1 MRIKADKYWVPWVL
15 FCGMGLILA
24 VALISIISIL
34 HLGLKYE
41 LVWPLDVLLGIF
53 IICGIGLILVEK
65 SRYIGLLIVAITIP
79 PLVYFSVVPPIK
91 IIHEALGIGICI
103 GAGITGFCIYKIRFD
118 WLAKITKYLTDI
130 FLIIAIG
137 YTVSQIIENY
147 DIIMS
152 GGTLPFF
159 IVAIITAIGL
169 WFFFTKNLF
178 AITSSDVFVFGPTAS
193 GKSVFIAALGMEI
206 AKSKGFSKSY
216 IFSQNP
222 DAPSRLSV
230 NAMARR
236 LAAGQVPE
244 SNRPN
249 EMAYYEFPTKK
260 WGIIPLKVTSL
271 DYAGALVAKENI
283 DKISKINYNAE
294 IQYFSQ
300 ILNRSPSD
308 LKIDFGDIQ
317 FLVDFKNNHTEDFY
331 NNFDLIVP
339 AFAYARL
346 LKAGK
351 IIFLLDGAK
360 LHSLATDDE
369 NWISYI
375 DGIGRIVEELGDD
388 KDFAFAVT
396 KADLIPSMANKKTD
410 GGEKYPSE
418 DLETSIGHMVR
429 TYPADSKEAN
439 TLEKDYFKQLLQSNI
454 AFTNIFNRIM
464 SEQFIKTKYVEG
476 FMISVDASRRE
487 GRPGIEGYHP
497 WRMKKI
503 IDYVFKF

>member
-24 VALISIISIL
+24 AALISTISIL
-34 HLGLKYE
+34 KMGLGIDY
-41 LVWPLDVLLGIF
+41 VRILDALLGIF
-53 IICGIGLILVEK
+53 IICGFGLMLVEK
-65 SRYIGLLIVAITIP
+65 SRYIGLLIVAMTIP
-79 PLVYFSVVPPIK
+79 PLIYFTIYEIR
-91 IIHEALGIGICI
+91 IIREALGVGICI

-118 WLAKITKYLTDI
+118 WLAKITKYLIDV

-137 YTVSQIIENY
+137 YTVSRIIENY
-147 DIIMS
+147 DIII
-152 GGTLPFF
+152 GEGRLPYF
-159 IVAIITAIGL
+159 IIAIITSIGL

-206 AKSKGFSKSY
+206 AKTKGFSKSY
-216 IFSQNP
+216 IFSQNS
-222 DAPSRLSV
+222 DAPNRLTV

-271 DYAGALVAKENI
+271 DYAGALVARENI

-294 IQYFSQ
+294 IQYFAQ
-300 ILNRSPSD
+300 VLNRSPSD
-308 LKIDFGDIQ
+308 LKTDFRDIQ
-317 FLVDFKNNHTEDFY
+317 FLMDFKNNHTEDFF

-360 LHSLATDDE
+360 LHSLAEDDE

-375 DGIGRIVEELGDD
+375 DGIGRLVEELGDD
-388 KDFAFAVT
+388 KDYAFAVT
-396 KADLIPSMANKKTD
+396 KADLIPSMGQRKTD
-410 GGEKYPSE
+410 TREKYPSV
-418 DLETSIGHMVR
+418 DLEVSIGDMVR
-429 TYPADSKEAN
+429 TYPADSKEAS
-439 TLEKDYFKQLLQSNI
+439 TLEKDYFEQLLQSNI

-476 FMISVDASRRE
+476 FMISVDASKRG

>member
-1 MRIKADKYWVPWVL
+1 LNWHLQGDYVQ
-15 FCGMGLILA
+15 ILDA
-24 VALISIISIL
+24 
-34 HLGLKYE
+34 
-41 LVWPLDVLLGIF
+41 LLGIF
-53 IICGIGLILVEK
+53 VICGLGLMLVEK

-79 PLVYFSVVPPIK
+79 SLIYFTIFYVK
-91 IIHEALGIGICI
+91 IMPECLGIGICI

-118 WLAKITKYLTDI
+118 WLAKIVKYLIDI
-130 FLIIAIG
+130 FIIIALG
-137 YTVSQIIENY
+137 YIVSKMIENS

-152 GGTLPFF
+152 GGYLPYF
-159 IVAIITAIGL
+159 IVTIIAAIGL

-178 AITSSDVFVFGPTAS
+178 AITSSDVFVFGPTGS

-206 AKSKGFSKSY
+206 AKSQGFSKSY
-216 IFSQNP
+216 IFSQNS
-222 DAPSRLSV
+222 DAPSRLTV
-230 NAMARR
+230 TAMAGR
-236 LAAGQVPE
+236 LAAGHEPE
-244 SNRPN
+244 SNRTN
-249 EMAYYEFPTKK
+249 EMAYYEFPAKK

-271 DYAGALVAKENI
+271 DYAGALVVKENI

-294 IQYFSQ
+294 IQYFAQ

-308 LKIDFGDIQ
+308 LKMDFGDIQ

-360 LHSLATDDE
+360 LHSLPTDDE

-375 DGIGRIVEELGDD
+375 DGIGRLIDELGDD
-388 KDFAFAVT
+388 KDYAFAVT
-396 KADLIPSMANKKTD
+396 KSDLIPSMGKKEPSSV
-410 GGEKYPSE
+410 GEKYPSA
-418 DLETSIGHMVR
+418 DLEVSIGDMVR
-429 TYPADSKEAN
+429 TYPADSEEAN
-439 TLEKDYFKQLLQSNI
+439 TLEKEYFEQLLRSNL
-454 AFTNIFNRIM
+454 AFTNIFNTIM

-476 FMISVDASRRE
+476 FMISVDASKRKGDR
-487 GRPGIEGYHP
+487 ITGYNP